1 MSNRGALSWEEA
13 VRWYREQPNN
23 EAEVRNNYFDLP
35 VLGAAERYA
44 RSEEFAEVLRLLGP
58 GNGKEILD
66 LGAGNGIA
74 SYALAAHGWNVIAL
88 EPDESSEVGAGAIDL
103 LVKDTG
109 LPIKVVRDFGERLP
123 FADESFSTIHARQV
137 LHHARDL
144 ENMVKE
150 LARVL
155 RRGGL
160 LLSTREHVIDRDEH
174 LEPFRDAHPLHFLYG
189 GENAYTIKRYVEA
202 FTSAGLRLLQMWGPV
217 ESILNFFPGTEQE
230 RQTTIRQI
238 ANHSCLRFGRLLAW
252 SRRFRAAQLRRHTQ
266 NDRTPGRIYSF
277 LVERP

>member
-44 RSEEFAEVLRLLGP
+44 RSEEFAEVLHLLGP

-74 SYALAAHGWNVIAL
+74 SYALAAHGWNVTAL

-109 LPIKVVRDFGERLP
+109 LPIKVVREFGERLP
-123 FADESFSTIHARQV
+123 FADESFSAIHARQV
-137 LHHARDL
+137 LHHAHDL

-155 RRGGL
+155 RPGGL
-160 LLSTREHVIDRDEH
+160 LLSTREHVIDGQEH
-174 LEPFRDAHPLHFLYG
+174 LELFRDAHPLHFLYG
-189 GENAYTIKRYVEA
+189 GENAYTIERYVEA
-202 FTSAGLRLLQMWGPV
+202 FERAGLRLLKMWGPV
-217 ESILNFFPGTEQE
+217 ESILNLFTGTEEE

-238 ANHSCLRFGRLLAW
+238 ANHSCLRFGRLLGW
-252 SRRFRAAQLRRHTQ
+252 SERFRAAQLRRHTQ

-277 LVERP
+277 LLQRP